1 MLLQPL
7 WWDADCSHH
16 EGGEEWVMGDT
27 SIGAPG
33 LLEALMMCPIQRV
46 ADSGLNAFCCVVLFS
61 LYNNPVRRWRI
72 LIDR

>member
-1 MLLQPL
+1 M
-7 WWDADCSHH
+7 
-16 EGGEEWVMGDT
+16 EDT